1 MSDDTN
7 LTADDI
13 ERIENNYDALLFKLA
28 AFESVNHETI
38 PGEVVRRLVE
48 GDAPLLVWRE
58 HRALSPEALADAA
71 GVSVADIDLV
81 ELRDGDLGLRKM
93 VALAKVLRIDP
104 EDLLPWLETADAT

>member
-13 ERIENNYDALLFKLA
+13 ERIEGNYDILLFKLA
-28 AFESVNHETI
+28 AYESANQETI
-38 PGEVVRRLVE
+38 PGEVVHRLIGGE
-48 GDAPLLVWRE
+48 APLLVWRE
-58 HRALSPEALADAA
+58 HRALSHEALAEAA
-71 GVSVADIDLV
+71 GVTVADIDLV
-81 ELRDGDLGLRKM
+81 ERRDGDLGLRKM